1 MPDAKEYV
9 VQSTWRFEEEVRKQS
24 ATDADAINIAIDAI
38 ATAPLRPQPAKLYK
52 FLDVKEKPGLI
63 EMSLATRPRRL
74 QILKNGFIVSY
85 TIREYEHVVV
95 MEDLS
100 RHWSYKLPSFQPL
113 LKDDQ

>member
-9 VQSTWRFEEEVRKQS
+9 VQSTWRFEAEVRKQS
-24 ATDADAINIAIDAI
+24 ATDAEAINIAIRAI
-38 ATAPLRPQPAKLYK
+38 ASAPLRPQPAKLCK

-63 EMSLATRPRRL
+63 EMNLATRPRRL

-95 MEDLS
+95 MEDLN

-113 LKDDQ
+113 LNDQ